1 MTLRL
6 LVGLLNMTLGVVY
19 TSYGFM
25 AMSDL
30 RRGVATRGELHFGRA
45 WVAMAFTCGPHH
57 FEHGLHV
64 LSGDRLGGF
73 GDVVA
78 VVAGLP
84 AGVTWFALRLE
95 AFFGGRGDR
104 HVSGTPAWVR
114 ALPYVGGAYALAMVG
129 AAVRLL
135 TKDASLRP
143 VLAPNLWLVVLYVM
157 IGWYLGKTQIRAHE
171 AIGGWSLSG
180 LSLTVVFPTCA
191 VMHASWVVY
200 AAAGLYDIPSH
211 LLTIDW
217 LAVPS
222 ALYFVWVVRALYR
235 GELSEP
241 APMKRAVVV

>member
-64 LSGDRLGGF
+64 QSGDRLRGY

-78 VVAGLP
+78 VVAGLYDLP
-84 AGVTWFALRLE
+84 
-95 AFFGGRGDR
+95 R
-104 HVSGTPAWVR
+104 H
-114 ALPYVGGAYALAMVG
+114 L
-129 AAVRLL
+129 
-135 TKDASLRP
+135 
-143 VLAPNLWLVVLYVM
+143 
-157 IGWYLGKTQIRAHE
+157 QQ
-171 AIGGWSLSG
+171 
-180 LSLTVVFPTCA
+180 
-191 VMHASWVVY
+191 
-200 AAAGLYDIPSH
+200 
-211 LLTIDW
+211 IDW

-222 ALYFVWVVRALYR
+222 ALYIVWVVRALYR